1 MIDFKEITKDNFWQV
16 INLEVD
22 ERQKEFVASNVI
34 SIAQSKIEPSCIPLA
49 IYTDNTLVGFL
60 MYGIDPDDG
69 NYWIV
74 RFMIDKKYQRKGY
87 GKESMEKI
95 IKKIKEDK
103 LYKKIILRVNHNN
116 TEAKELY
123 LKLGFKFSKK
133 EQDGK
138 EIMELE

>member
-1 MIDFKEITKDNFWQV
+1 
-16 INLEVD
+16 
-22 ERQKEFVASNVI
+22 
-34 SIAQSKIEPSCIPLA
+34 
-49 IYTDNTLVGFL
+49 

-74 RFMIDKKYQRKGY
+74 RFMVDKKYQRKGY

-95 IKKIKEDK
+95 ITEIKKDK
-103 LYKKIILRVNHNN
+103 CYKKILLRVNQKN

-123 LKLGFKFSKK
+123 IKLGFKLTKK
-133 EQDGK
+133 DHDGK